1 MHYEMHRKSSDIYF
15 DLFIKIILSFILIL
29 VLYPLIYVLSASVS
43 DPLLVIQGK
52 VILWP
57 VGINLDAYKRVF
69 NNANIVVGYKNT
81 LIYTFLGTAIN
92 LIMTTAG
99 AYPLSRRDFKGRNFL
114 TFFFSF
120 TMFFSGG
127 MIPTYLLIKRLG
139 MINTIWALVIP
150 PAVSVWNMVIM
161 RTFFS
166 ESVPWELQEA
176 AWLDGCS
183 NIGILTRIVLPL
195 SKPVIAVMIMFYAV
209 SHWNSYFSALI
220 YISDRNKYPLTLILR
235 EILIQS
241 QMTDMGSDDLDVL
254 KQILMTES
262 LKYSVMMVASIPVLM
277 LYPIAQKYFVKGMM
291 VGALKG

>member
-52 VILWP
+52 VILWS